1 MSARKALTIAIL
13 LSVSLFLLVQTTAGQ
28 EVSLDISGDCQEYS
42 VTLSASGLDNG
53 CYDAKIDIT
62 SPSGRVGE
70 MYDPQKGW
78 KSSFFYVEGDLCIQ
92 DGPNETATKTYQ
104 MKAKTNTPTIYFEAT
119 VKNATTGRTWSS
131 PLYDVMQDC
140 PQPPDPLGPVFWL
153 AALLAMVLILG
164 GVVVYVKIIK

>member
-70 MYDPQKGW
+70 IYDPQKGW
-78 KSSFFYVEGDLCIQ
+78 KSYPTVTC
-92 DGPNETATKTYQ
+92 
-104 MKAKTNTPTIYFEAT
+104 AKQALFKDTP
-119 VKNATTGRTWSS
+119 R
-131 PLYDVMQDC
+131 PLE
-140 PQPPDPLGPVFWL
+140 
-153 AALLAMVLILG
+153 
-164 GVVVYVKIIK
+164 K